1 MRKIGGIAA
10 GVIGA
15 AALCLSLVACGGGNS
30 ASTSAPDTAT
40 SSGAP
45 STTPATPVPSAGAG
59 APLATFG
66 PGSYIIGKDVAVGTY
81 HSEGSDK
88 DGVDCY
94 WQRDG
99 ADGTPVANHAS
110 KDPVT
115 VTIAS
120 TDTAFH
126 TEGCKPWSKVS

>member
-1 MRKIGGIAA
+1 MRIRIA
-10 GVIGA
+10 GVA
-15 AALCLSLVACGGGNS
+15 LATAALALTACGGGNS
-30 ASTSAPDTAT
+30 ANTAAPDTQT

-45 STTPATPVPSAGAG
+45 STTPATPEPSPAQG

-66 PGSYIIGKDVAVGTY
+66 DGNYLVPKDVAVGTY
-81 HSEGSDK
+81 HSAGAAK

-99 ADGTPVANHAS
+99 ADGTPTANHAS

-115 VTIAS
+115 VTITA

-126 TEGCKPWSKVS
+126 VTGCKPFSKVS